1 MTEDSKPYQLRMSA
15 EQLLA
20 RARELTGID
29 LVDEAAIEPLAVLLS
44 AYNTDACLHKEGV
57 TAIEKKLL
65 RLLCNR
71 LRKQRDF
78 AAHPEIADVEIK
90 NPTFV
95 YGQFRSGTTKVQKL
109 LAATGDFHYLP
120 FWKTYHPSL
129 FTGERTES
137 PQPRMDEASEYIR
150 WFDAMSP
157 EAQLGHR
164 FQTLEPEEESLIL
177 EHSLVSSIY
186 MAFYTMTSYLQWH
199 ATQSPAITVEYLRD
213 MLKYLQW
220 QSGVNKPW
228 VLKSP
233 FWVGLEPF
241 IIDVFPDAN
250 LVMTHRDPN
259 QTLPSG
265 FRLLDAFHAPFSDK
279 KPEYETLQ
287 AGLTMGLEQHLMNRK
302 TRPDIKVLDISYPEV
317 TGPGDAL
324 ATKVYD
330 FCGMQLS
337 DEAVANIRKWEAENP
352 IHKLGAFKYAQADYQ
367 LTPEIINQDF
377 ASYIEFA
384 NPLF

>member
-1 MTEDSKPYQLRMSA
+1 MTKNSTAYQLQMSA
-15 EQLLA
+15 EQMLA
-20 RARELTGID
+20 RARELTDID
-29 LVDEAAIEPLAVLLS
+29 LVDEAAIEPLTVLLS

-57 TAIEKKLL
+57 AAIEKKLL

-71 LRKQRDF
+71 LRMQRDF
-78 AAHPEIADVEIK
+78 AAHPEIAEVEIK

-129 FTGERTES
+129 FTGDRTES

-150 WFDAMSP
+150 WFDALSP

-177 EHSLVSSIY
+177 EHSLVNAIY
-186 MAFYTMTSYLQWH
+186 MAFYTMTSYMQWH

-228 VLKSP
+228 VLKNP
-233 FWVGLEPF
+233 AWLGLEPF
-241 IIDVFPDAN
+241 ILDVFPDAN

-259 QTLPSG
+259 QTVPSS

-279 KPEYETLQ
+279 KPEYKMLGAGVVMALQ
-287 AGLTMGLEQHLMNRK
+287 QHMMNRQ

-324 ATKVYD
+324 AAKVYD
-330 FCGMQLS
+330 FCGIQLS
-337 DEAVANIRKWEAENP
+337 DETVNNIHKWEAKNP
-352 IHKLGAFKYAQADYQ
+352 IHKLGAFKYDQTDYQ
-367 LTPEIINQDF
+367 LTPELINQDF
-377 ASYIEFA
+377 ASYIKFA
-384 NPLF
+384 NKLF

>member
-1 MTEDSKPYQLRMSA
+1 MAKNSTAYQLQMSA
-15 EQLLA
+15 EQMLA
-20 RARELTGID
+20 RARELTDID
-29 LVDEAAIEPLAVLLS
+29 LVDEAAIEPLTVLLS

-57 TAIEKKLL
+57 AAIEKKLL

-71 LRKQRDF
+71 LRMQRDF
-78 AAHPEIADVEIK
+78 ATHPEIAEVEIK
-90 NPTFV
+90 NPTFI

-137 PQPRMDEASEYIR
+137 PQRRMDEASEYIR

-177 EHSLVSSIY
+177 EHSLVNAIY
-186 MAFYTMTSYLQWH
+186 MAFYTMTSYLTWH
-199 ATQSPAITVEYLRD
+199 ATQSPAITIEYLRD
-213 MLKYLQW
+213 ILKYLQW

-228 VLKSP
+228 VLKNP
-233 FWVGLEPF
+233 TWLGLEPF
-241 IIDVFPDAN
+241 ILEVFPDAN

-259 QTLPSG
+259 QTVPSS

-279 KPEYETLQ
+279 KPEYEMLR
-287 AGLTMGLEQHLMNRK
+287 AGLVMALEQHMMNRQ

-330 FCGMQLS
+330 FCGIQLS
-337 DEAVANIRKWEAENP
+337 DETVNNIRKWEAKNP
-352 IHKLGAFKYAQADYQ
+352 IHKLGAFKYDQTDYQ

-377 ASYIEFA
+377 ASYIKFA
-384 NPLF
+384 NQFF